1 MNTLLNKKCEADKL
15 SPLTLAFIGDT
26 VYDMLVRE
34 MLIREANRP
43 AKKLHEAAVKSVCA
57 SAQAKAYEKIL
68 PSLSEEEE
76 TILRRGRNAHVN
88 HVPKNA
94 NIKDY
99 HYATA
104 VETLFGYLYLS
115 EKEDRIKE
123 LFSIIISE
131 DNDEES

>member
-43 AKKLHEAAVKSVCA
+43 AKKLHEEAVKNVCA

-115 EKEDRIKE
+115 EKTDRIKE
-123 LFSIIISE
+123 LFSIIVSE
-131 DNDEES
+131 DDHE